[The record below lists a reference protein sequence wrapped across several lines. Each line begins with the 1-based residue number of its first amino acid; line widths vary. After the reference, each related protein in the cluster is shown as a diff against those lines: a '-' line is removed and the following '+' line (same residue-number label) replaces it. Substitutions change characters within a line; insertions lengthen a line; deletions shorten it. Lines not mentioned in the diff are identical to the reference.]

1 MSSGVKLTPNLK
13 TLCVA
18 LKHANGA
25 DSQSSKSVE
34 HQPRLPLWVGNARR
48 RLKRTQSG
56 SSAAGTPKVEKKQSM
71 SLLLEMPASISK
83 TSSASS
89 SHNQCIVIP
98 DSPPKQP
105 QKIFSVPWL
114 DHQDMTLKRLSREAD
129 GKMIEESAEMLEGDN
144 GFVFGKFKNED
155 YVIETEIPNLTWAK
169 GQEVKKV
176 PLSMEPA
183 VKKGQAKAKA
193 KAKAS
198 AKAAAAEEDKASSD
212 LDPMDAEKENSAEE
226 ETAAEAAAVPSLQ
239 LMSSMAPCS
248 TRLAPRGRLPLM
260 LLGENSVI
268 RSRFS
273 VFC

>member
-1 MSSGVKLTPNLK
+1 MGQTVK
-13 TLCVA
+13 A
-18 LKHANGA
+18 ANQL
-25 DSQSSKSVE
+25 SI
-34 HQPRLPLWVGNARR
+34 
-48 RLKRTQSG
+48 
-56 SSAAGTPKVEKKQSM
+56 
-71 SLLLEMPASISK
+71 SLGYLFGWAMQEDEMLASISK

-89 SHNQCIVIP
+89 SHRNECIVIP
-98 DSPPKQP
+98 DSPPRQP

-155 YVIETEIPNLTWAK
+155 YIIETEIPNLTRAK

-193 KAKAS
+193 KAKAKAS

-212 LDPMDAEKENSAEE
+212 LEPMDAEKENSAEE
-226 ETAAEAAAVPSLQ
+226 ETAAEAAAVPSPAVDVKYGTMFYKTSTKRKIASYAVRREADFQ
-239 LMSSMAPCS
+239 CSAETFKPS
-248 TRLAPRGRLPLM
+248 TRP
-260 LLGENSVI
+260 ENCERPAGKVG
-268 RSRFS
+268 SRDP
-273 VFC
+273 